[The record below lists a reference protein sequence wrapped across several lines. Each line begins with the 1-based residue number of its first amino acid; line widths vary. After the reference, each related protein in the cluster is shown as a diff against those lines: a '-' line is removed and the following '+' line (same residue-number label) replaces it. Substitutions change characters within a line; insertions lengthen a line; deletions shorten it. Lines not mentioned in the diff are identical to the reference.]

1 VPKDHATSIEWV
13 ADRASAYGMPGIK
26 VAQNDAVA
34 VYEAVAPAIERARR
48 GEGPSLIEVKTDR
61 YFGHFQG
68 DAEVYRPKDE
78 VAQLRKND
86 PIPKLAARLKSAD
99 LMSEADEAAMVARAK
114 QRVAAAFAY
123 ARESAYPAPQEA
135 FAPRLCLNGEKEEH
149 PMTARKLTM
158 AQAIAEAIGQEME
171 RDSTVFAMGED
182 IGKYGGIF
190 GATGG
195 LLDKFGPERIMDTPI
210 SETAFIGAAT
220 GAAAAG
226 MRPIAEL
233 MFVDFFGVCMDQIY
247 NHLAKNTYMAG
258 GNIKLP
264 VVITTAIGGGYSDAA
279 QHSQCLYATF
289 AHVPGLKVVV
299 PSNAYDAKGLMIQS
313 IRDDNPV
320 MFMYHKGIMGLPWMA
335 YYEGSSNEVP
345 EEPYTIPFGE
355 AKVVRAGEDVTIV
368 TLSQMVQKSLLAA
381 EELARQ
387 GISAE
392 VLDLRTLVP
401 LDRAAVLK
409 SVAKTGRLL
418 VADEDYL
425 GFGLTGEIAAIVAE
439 NLDTVVL
446 KAPVR
451 RLAVPNVPIPYSRP
465 LEQFVI
471 PQVQNIVEAAQ
482 SLMKSR
488 IAEGTT
494 L

>member
-1 VPKDHATSIEWV
+1 
-13 ADRASAYGMPGIK
+13 
-26 VAQNDAVA
+26 
-34 VYEAVAPAIERARR
+34 
-48 GEGPSLIEVKTDR
+48 
-61 YFGHFQG
+61 
-68 DAEVYRPKDE
+68 
-78 VAQLRKND
+78 
-86 PIPKLAARLKSAD
+86 
-99 LMSEADEAAMVARAK
+99 MST
-114 QRVAAAFAY
+114 
-123 ARESAYPAPQEA
+123 P
-135 FAPRLCLNGEKEEH
+135 
-149 PMTARKLTM
+149 RKLTM

-171 RDSTVFAMGED
+171 RDPTVFVMGED

-210 SETAFIGAAT
+210 SETAFIGTAT

-226 MRPIAEL
+226 LRPIAEL

-258 GNIKLP
+258 GHIKLP
-264 VVITTAIGGGYSDAA
+264 VVLTTAIGGGYSDAA

-289 AHVPGLKVVV
+289 AHMPGLKVVV
-299 PSNAYDAKGLMIQS
+299 PSNAYDAKGLMTQA
-313 IRDDNPV
+313 IRDDSPV

-335 YYEGSSNEVP
+335 YFEGSSNEVP
-345 EEPYTIPFGE
+345 EEQYTIPFGQ
-355 AKVVRAGEDVTIV
+355 AKVARAGEDVTIV

-381 EELARQ
+381 EELAKQ
-387 GISAE
+387 GVSAE

-401 LDRAAVLK
+401 LDRNAVLK
-409 SVAKTGRLL
+409 SVGKTGRLL

-439 NLDTVVL
+439 NLDTIAL

-471 PQVQNIVEAAQ
+471 PQVKGIGDAAQ
-482 SLMKSR
+482 ALMKGR
-488 IAEGTT
+488 VIEGVAA
-494 L
+494 